1 MQVLYCIVLRFSHM
15 RLLVVQVQVQL
26 QVHEG
31 VLTTSVGVKPT
42 SELALQLQGYL
53 ASFGIFRTSF

>member
-1 MQVLYCIVLRFSHM
+1 MWCECFKLVV
-15 RLLVVQVQVQL
+15 VVQVEVQVQMQL
-26 QVHEG
+26 QVQVHEG